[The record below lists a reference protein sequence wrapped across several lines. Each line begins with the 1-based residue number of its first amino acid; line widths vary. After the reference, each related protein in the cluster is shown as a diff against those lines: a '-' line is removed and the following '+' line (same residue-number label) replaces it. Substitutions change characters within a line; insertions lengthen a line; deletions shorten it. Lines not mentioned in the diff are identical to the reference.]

1 VQGKKAARAAA
12 AGQGVT
18 TQTAD
23 IVMRRWETTK
33 LVKMFPLDALCGLSG
48 LSPDSLARRDPNDI
62 AQFLLA
68 KFGKV
73 SYATVRNS
81 RQALTRLIAYMHARG
96 LDWEERFG
104 TLAEIDLFAFLME
117 VHAEAIAN
125 GTASRPGFGAVWGA
139 FSGIHYLSPHF
150 NLPTEEVR
158 SSLPHKG
165 AQHGVE
171 SILEG
176 SLPLPPA
183 ALQMVCD
190 YAADPR
196 TPPVMASWA
205 HALAF
210 TALSSLRQA
219 NAQRLCNYGILTFGG
234 RDYLVSQHTDGK
246 SRTNLPTVFLTPIQD
261 LRGCRRWFDRGR
273 TLLWDDGDFLWANA
287 DGNPLLPSSRLLRCP
302 LPDGKIMEA
311 LRLVL
316 RHACDMSPA
325 MTLQYTKHSA
335 RKMLVSTAQ
344 AGGCPWEQ
352 CIELG
357 HWKGTS
363 LDNNC
368 LLPTEIVRRKKAL
381 ALMPMPARY
390 AVNARIVRVAR
401 IITNQVHRLGAYL
414 RLPHSVNRNPQ
425 DWTTQ
430 WHLMPQ

>member
-1 VQGKKAARAAA
+1 MLAKLDAANTPAPQSTDASRQTIIDLPDRGSPSKKSKAHAERPATQPATKRWRATAHLAHHNGPPTAARQIYAACDAICALDPPVQGKKAARAAA

-18 TQTAD
+18 HTAD
-23 IVMRRWETTK
+23 IVMRRWQATK
-33 LVKMFPLDALCGLSG
+33 LVKMYRLSG
-48 LSPDSLARRDPNDI
+48 LSPDYLARRDPNDI
-62 AQFLLA
+62 AQFLFA
-68 KFGKV
+68 KFGKA

-96 LDWEERFG
+96 LDWEDQFG
-104 TLAEIDLFAFLME
+104 TLADIDLFAFLME
-117 VHAEAIAN
+117 VHVEAIVN
-125 GTASRPGFGAVWGA
+125 GTTSRPSFGAVWGA

-165 AQHGVE
+165 TQHGVE

-246 SRTNLPTVFLTPIQD
+246 SRTNLPTV
-261 LRGCRRWFDRGR
+261 
-273 TLLWDDGDFLWANA
+273 GDA
-287 DGNPLLPSSRLLRCP
+287 PSRFASLS
-302 LPDGKIMEA
+302 A
-311 LRLVL
+311 LVRP
-316 RHACDMSPA
+316 RA
-325 MTLQYTKHSA
+325 HS
-335 RKMLVSTAQ
+335 
-344 AGGCPWEQ
+344 
-352 CIELG
+352 
-357 HWKGTS
+357 
-363 LDNNC
+363 
-368 LLPTEIVRRKKAL
+368 IV
-381 ALMPMPARY
+381 
-390 AVNARIVRVAR
+390 
-401 IITNQVHRLGAYL
+401 G
-414 RLPHSVNRNPQ
+414 
-425 DWTTQ
+425 
-430 WHLMPQ
+430 